1 MPEDAI
7 QLLPGCYAI
16 GSHPGSHCLFQRDI
30 DAAPMTLD
38 IPNAQSPVQVMVVEQ
53 GIMPTIELD
62 GNDPVL
68 LA

>member
-1 MPEDAI
+1 MA
-7 QLLPGCYAI
+7 
-16 GSHPGSHCLFQRDI
+16 
-30 DAAPMTLD
+30 LD